1 MNFLAGKPLICAAIA
16 LSVNLQSCQLSFHLY
31 KNLPVYNKTLC
42 SAFYNDYDL
51 NFSEL
56 ESMSAY
62 LLASFT
68 SLQVICLS
76 NNNSSSLPEDLF
88 SGLANL
94 QAIHLYSNDLSCKPI
109 VPSGVNLYVD
119 DDNLEICGS
128 SS

>member
-1 MNFLAGKPLICAAIA
+1 MNFLAGKPSICAAIA

-68 SLQVICLS
+68 SL
-76 NNNSSSLPEDLF
+76 
-88 SGLANL
+88 
-94 QAIHLYSNDLSCKPI
+94 
-109 VPSGVNLYVD
+109 
-119 DDNLEICGS
+119 
-128 SS
+128 